1 MKQWGTTGWEKW
13 NPMDGFKTSD
23 DCAAAITRTLSNVRP
38 PDEVQENII
47 VQPMK
52 SGVTLRAMP

>member
-1 MKQWGTTGWEKW
+1 
-13 NPMDGFKTSD
+13 MDGFKTSD